1 MTDEQNPYTLPF
13 EQFEEWLKGMQ
24 RARALRPLTVE
35 RPAKKPRPPG
45 VRARPQMDALQ
56 SPGSKWTRYA
66 VAWRQ
71 SGWVAQPDVAYGP
84 GVYVL
89 YADAQLVY
97 VGMSDRVNVRVGSH
111 MANGAAAPS
120 RALGRTVRSWVVK
133 YRPERFYGERATLE
147 LRLIR
152 RLKPC
157 LNRTGNGRKRGD
169 SELPP
174 VNMNDYRLVR
184 RETA

>member
-1 MTDEQNPYTLPF
+1 MANEPNPYELPL

-24 RARALRPLTVE
+24 RVRALREFTIEKPQAP
-35 RPAKKPRPPG
+35 RPAG
-45 VRARPQMDALQ
+45 VRAQPQMDAFK
-56 SPGSKWTRYA
+56 SPGSKWTRYTM
-66 VAWRQ
+66 VWRKTT
-71 SGWVAQPDVAYGP
+71 GWTAQPDVAYGP

-89 YADAQLVY
+89 YADGQLVY
-97 VGMSDRVNVRVGSH
+97 VGMSDRVNVRVGAH
-111 MANGAAAPS
+111 MANNAASPT
-120 RALGRTVRSWVVK
+120 RALGRPVTSWVVK

-169 SELPP
+169 SDLPP

>member
-1 MTDEQNPYTLPF
+1 MTEEQNPYALPF

-24 RARALRPLTVE
+24 RARELREFTIEKPAKAP
-35 RPAKKPRPPG
+35 RPAGP
-45 VRARPQMDALQ
+45 RARPQMDVLQ
-56 SPGSKWTRYA
+56 SSGSKWTRYTMT
-66 VAWRQ
+66 WRKT
-71 SGWVAQPDVAYGP
+71 GWTTQPDVAYGP

-111 MANGAAAPS
+111 MANNAAAPT
-120 RALGRTVRSWVVK
+120 RALGRVVGSWTVK

-147 LRLIR
+147 LRLIK

-169 SELPP
+169 SVLPP

-184 RETA
+184 KESA